1 MAFNIVS
8 LRYAKALIELSNEKQ
23 LTDAIYSD
31 MQEMQNLLM
40 ESDELRNFLITPQ
53 VDDKTKSR
61 LITKLFSAH
70 FQELT
75 IKFLTLLI
83 RKGRSKLVIYI
94 VHQFVELYREQNGI
108 VPAVIK
114 TAAPIPEK
122 TKQQIIEKV
131 RKATGKSQIELQEHL
146 DKNLLGGFILYY
158 AGNCYDASV
167 KHDLDKIKNWIS
179 Q

>member
-8 LRYAKALIELSNEKQ
+8 LRYAKALIELSNEQ
-23 LTDAIYSD
+23 HLTDAVYAD

-40 ESDELRNFLITPQ
+40 ESYELRNFLTTPQ
-53 VDDKTKSR
+53 IDDKTKSR
-61 LITKLFSAH
+61 LINKLFTGH

-108 VPAVIK
+108 VQAIIK
-114 TAAPIPEK
+114 TAVNMPDNM
-122 TKQQIIEKV
+122 KQQIIAKV
-131 RKATGKSQIELQEHL
+131 RQATGKNRIELQEHI

-167 KHDLDKIKNWIS
+167 KHNLDKMKNVLG
-179 Q
+179 